1 MMQAT
6 ARSTL
11 GPATARLTAL
21 LVLLLPAPALAHTGE
36 SVATGLLSG
45 FLHPLTGI
53 DHLLA
58 MVAVGI
64 WGTQLGRPAIW
75 MLPLTFPLVMSMGGV
90 LGVRG
95 VPIPAVE
102 FGVAGSAA
110 ALGLMIALAARPPIA
125 VAAALVGAFAI
136 FHGHAHGTELPGA
149 ADPLAYGAGFVLV
162 TGLLHAAGIAIG
174 LVDRWQAG
182 VLALRVAGAAI
193 ALVGAYLLLNLA
205 GAM

>member
-1 MMQAT
+1 MTQAT
-6 ARSTL
+6 TRSEYRVT
-11 GPATARLTAL
+11 TARLAA
-21 LVLLLPAPALAHTGE
+21 VLLLCLPATALAHTGE
-36 SVATGLLSG
+36 GVAAGLLSG

-75 MLPLTFPLVMSMGGV
+75 LLPLTFPLVMSVGGV

-110 ALGLMIALAARPPIA
+110 ALGLMILLAARPPIA
-125 VAAALVGAFAI
+125 VAAVLVGAFAI

-162 TGLLHAAGIAIG
+162 TGLLHATGIGIG
-174 LVDRWQAG
+174 LIDRWPAG
-182 VLALRVAGAAI
+182 ALALRGAGAVIGA
-193 ALVGAYLLLNLA
+193 VGVYLLLGLT
-205 GAM
+205 GAW

>member
-1 MMQAT
+1 MKQAT
-6 ARSTL
+6 ARSRRRVT
-11 GPATARLTAL
+11 AARLAPL
-21 LVLLLPAPALAHTGE
+21 LLLCLPAPALAHTGE
-36 SVATGLLSG
+36 NVAAGLLSG
-45 FLHPLTGI
+45 FLHPLTGT

-75 MLPLTFPLVMSMGGV
+75 LLPLTFPLVMSVGGV

-95 VPIPAVE
+95 VPLPAVE
-102 FGVAGSAA
+102 VGVAGSAA
-110 ALGLMIALAARPPIA
+110 ALGLMILLAARPP
-125 VAAALVGAFAI
+125 VAAAAILVGAFAI

-174 LVDRWQAG
+174 LLDRWPAG
-182 VLALRVAGAAI
+182 ALALRGAGAVIGA
-193 ALVGAYLLLNLA
+193 VGIYLLLGLS
-205 GAM
+205 GAW